1 MKAIIIGATGATGR
15 ELVATLLGDGNY
27 TSVSTFVRR
36 PMNMYHPKLTEN
48 IVDLSTV
55 EQYAELIV
63 GDVLFSCLG
72 STLKS
77 AGSKEAQWAID
88 FDIPHKFATIAKG
101 NGVHSMVL
109 VSAYGANP
117 KSKIFYSRM
126 KGELE
131 RSIAELAFV
140 QYIIFRPGM
149 LLRPDTD
156 RLGEKVT
163 AMLLSVLNTIGI
175 LRKQCP
181 LPTAILAK
189 KLVIAPIRLP
199 DGESSVEINN
209 IFLF

>member
-27 TSVSTFVRR
+27 TAVSTFVRR
-36 PMNMYHPKLTEN
+36 PMNICHPKLTEN

-101 NGVHSMVL
+101 NGVEFLSL
-109 VSAYGANP
+109 P
-117 KSKIFYSRM
+117 
-126 KGELE
+126 
-131 RSIAELAFV
+131 AELV
-140 QYIIFRPGM
+140 
-149 LLRPDTD
+149 
-156 RLGEKVT
+156 
-163 AMLLSVLNTIGI
+163 
-175 LRKQCP
+175 KQ
-181 LPTAILAK
+181 K
-189 KLVIAPIRLP
+189 
-199 DGESSVEINN
+199 
-209 IFLF
+209 